1 MRKTNSSTTNKQT
14 GSTAK
19 KPKSTKTGQR
29 RGLLR
34 TLTDTVFA
42 AFSTISVLLLWL
54 CAASVYISPERLL
67 IASVLGLAFP
77 IALVGTLC
85 IGVLSILF
93 APRVCWIAFIGLAT
107 TFGSIRSYC
116 PINTFK
122 EARTPSKEALRIM
135 NYNTNNLSAITE
147 EEEKRKFLM
156 YLLDVA
162 PDIIVFQEGNPKL
175 EQWASLNERFERRF
189 PHHATI
195 DSTTNL
201 QIWSRFDILRH
212 ETVTQDGQNAAVA
225 FWLKNP
231 HTTGEMIVINTHLKT
246 NFLSKSN
253 RESYKKIVEDS
264 RQLQTPEEEAYR
276 QGREIMGKVANSA
289 ATRAKMADDMADFIR
304 RQPSGTPVIAC
315 GDFNDTPI
323 SYAIQRLKR
332 LPMNDA
338 FRMVGNGPAWSFTQD
353 AIFVRIDHQFFTN
366 HLQPLQ
372 ANIDRTATWSDHY
385 PLIVT
390 YEWSEQ
396 PSE

>member
-42 AFSTISVLLLWL
+42 AFSTISVVLLWL
-54 CAASVYISPERLL
+54 CAVSVYISPERLL

-77 IALVGTLC
+77 IALAGTLC
-85 IGVLSILF
+85 IGVLSIIF

-175 EQWASLNERFERRF
+175 EQ
-189 PHHATI
+189 
-195 DSTTNL
+195 
-201 QIWSRFDILRH
+201 
-212 ETVTQDGQNAAVA
+212 
-225 FWLKNP
+225 
-231 HTTGEMIVINTHLKT
+231 
-246 NFLSKSN
+246 
-253 RESYKKIVEDS
+253 
-264 RQLQTPEEEAYR
+264 
-276 QGREIMGKVANSA
+276 
-289 ATRAKMADDMADFIR
+289 
-304 RQPSGTPVIAC
+304 
-315 GDFNDTPI
+315 
-323 SYAIQRLKR
+323 
-332 LPMNDA
+332 
-338 FRMVGNGPAWSFTQD
+338 
-353 AIFVRIDHQFFTN
+353 
-366 HLQPLQ
+366 
-372 ANIDRTATWSDHY
+372 
-385 PLIVT
+385 
-390 YEWSEQ
+390 
-396 PSE
+396 